1 MGALGTL
8 PLFENKPMSVVV
20 CSRFFRGSLRS
31 ASGGRCSNRVVGA
44 GLVTQ
49 WGWSHCLLSMS
60 NAGKRCAATGALGC
74 DLSCGS
80 EQQSRIE
87 ATKSF
92 LRAGS
97 QQKHWHCWRQRVKNK
112 VGSIHGWN
120 DFGPHCSLARGP
132 LGISRAKL
140 GRRVRGKVGLFR
152 AVSRPRSELRGP
164 VPRAS
169 NGCPGKLEERIPT
182 GTNLTTRLSPSH
194 TCLTYVP

>member
-1 MGALGTL
+1 M
-8 PLFENKPMSVVV
+8 
-20 CSRFFRGSLRS
+20 
-31 ASGGRCSNRVVGA
+31 
-44 GLVTQ
+44 TQ

-164 VPRAS
+164 VPRSIQWMPWEIGGAHPHGHELDDATVPFAYLPYLRAVTVLCRVPVAS
-169 NGCPGKLEERIPT
+169 
-182 GTNLTTRLSPSH
+182 LSILSAVM
-194 TCLTYVP
+194 LQARG